1 MSVNL
6 LNGSNFQ
13 RLNGA
18 IRAAEMR
25 QQVISNNVAN
35 ADTPYFKRSEVLFE
49 KYLEQEIG
57 KSDGANLPLR
67 QTNPKHMGQSGT
79 VGTVRIGVE
88 TDEISVM
95 NNNVNNVDI
104 DREMSLLAKNQLRYN
119 VFIQQVSHDI
129 RMMRTAIE
137 GRG

>member
-1 MSVNL
+1 MNV
-6 LNGSNFQ
+6 LNSSNFQ

-18 IRAAEMR
+18 IRAAELR
-25 QQVISNNVAN
+25 QQVISNNIAN
-35 ADTPYFKRSEVLFE
+35 SDTPYFKRSEVVFE
-49 KYLEQEIG
+49 NYLEQEM
-57 KSDGANLPLR
+57 SSNDGAKLPMKR
-67 QTNPKHMGQSGT
+67 TNPLHLNRTGERIQPL
-79 VGTVRIGVE
+79 RIGVE
-88 TDEISVM
+88 TDEVSVM

-104 DREMSLLAKNQLRYN
+104 DREMSLLAKNQIRYN